1 MGKIGESELI
11 LNSDGSV
18 FHLHLLPEHIADDI
32 ILVGDPQRV
41 ALIAKFFSKV
51 DCKIENREFI
61 TITGEFNG
69 KRLSVVGTGIGTDNI
84 DIVMNELDAAVNIDL
99 KNRVIK
105 EDKRCLNMI
114 RLGTSGALQED
125 IPVDSLVFSKYG
137 CGFDN
142 VLHFYANTNSI
153 FENEMTQALMQHAHW
168 NTNFVNPYIVKCS
181 STLENRLSEGL
192 VKGITATASG
202 FYGPQ
207 GRVLRLEPA
216 DVNQNKKL
224 ETFRFQNNRITNF
237 EMETSALYG
246 LSALLG
252 HNAAT
257 ICAIIANRYK
267 KEYSKDYKITVEK
280 MIELVLHRLT
290 N

>member
-1 MGKIGESELI
+1 MEKIGESELI

-41 ALIAKFFSKV
+41 SVVVKFFSKIE
-51 DCKIENREFI
+51 CKIENREFI

-69 KRLSVVGTGIGTDNI
+69 KRLSVIGTGIGTDNI
-84 DIVMNELDAAVNIDL
+84 DIVLNELDAAVNIDL
-99 KNRVIK
+99 KKRTIK
-105 EDKRCLNMI
+105 DQKRSLNLI

-125 IPVDSLVFSKYG
+125 IPVDSYVFSKFG

-142 VLHFYANTNSI
+142 VMHFYADSKTI
-153 FENEMTQALMQHAHW
+153 FEQKMTQALMQHAQW
-168 NTNFVNPYIVKCS
+168 DTNFVNPYIVKCS
-181 STLENRLSEGL
+181 SALENKLAEGL
-192 VKGITATASG
+192 IKGITATASG

-207 GRVLRLEPA
+207 GRILRLSTT

-224 ETFRFQNNRITNF
+224 ETFRFENNRITNF

-246 LSALLG
+246 LSTLLG

-257 ICAIIANRYK
+257 VCAIIANRYK
-267 KEYSKDYKITVEK
+267 KEYSKDYKVTVNK
-280 MIELVLHRLT
+280 MLELILHRLT